1 VMASPPGGLALSIS
15 AAACADSSDSN
26 VSIDVPVFS
35 SSLTHCAEPWRLAD
49 SRYPLLPQEVTGLLE
64 VVERAPNHQ
73 CVHCCLPSATG
84 PADPTPL
91 ANGCE
96 VPDRPRPRPRGWA
109 SRRSRRTPGRSR
121 ARGRRDRRALTMMTG
136 TSRFQRRPGS
146 PSRRRPQS
154 SNPDA
159 SGNEKMSRSPRKSAA
174 PRPGRHPSGTP
185 RERSRASVG
194 IGAGRRRYERRPAYE
209 TY

>member
-1 VMASPPGGLALSIS
+1 LIVMASPPGGLALSIS

-96 VPDRPRPRPRGWA
+96 VPNRPRPRPRGWA

-121 ARGRRDRRALTMMTG
+121 ARGRRIAARAHHDDG
-136 TSRFQRRPGS
+136 DVAIP
-146 PSRRRPQS
+146 
-154 SNPDA
+154 
-159 SGNEKMSRSPRKSAA
+159 AA
-174 PRPGRHPSGTP
+174 PSLSVAP
-185 RERSRASVG
+185 ASAELEAGCAG